1 MIDRNSFAAVD
12 QLYGFRNSAVV
23 SAYTCEHPG
32 LRRLCFAIRKFERT
46 VEGDSVETWIDGL
59 RLLRRIRSTA
69 LSLPLPFNHPA
80 VCPPELVAQ
89 LVRWARTGT
98 HADPVLGPAA
108 TELAEL
114 ARELSSSS
122 SQPLAD
128 LVLECILDVGEY
140 PTALVLSNAG
150 RGDAVEAFWAGL
162 WDPSAVHVVA
172 PAQLRGPA
180 SFQHAVMVGPVRWF
194 PDHVF
199 AAPRARYLSTVGY
212 GFVSGN
218 GPPEALLLGEPAST
232 PLPWVHVGSSWSSPG
247 VDASAPARSSS
258 NHVDEPLD
266 WQDILPR
273 IEWDAIVASLPVGST
288 IAPEGVSYLES
299 DVPARLL
306 LLQTGMAVFLE
317 CEGGRAI
324 IVDPEHGE
332 RPRVTRIAVEDIAP
346 GMFVLLRTSGGGD
359 YIAPLADEILGERA
373 AYARRI
379 QADWKRALIRVI
391 QERGIDGVCRGLRT
405 LGLRHANPGNVRRWC
420 SERAIRTQEKDDL
433 MTLLTY
439 VGLSSRADHIWRVMK
454 AIE

>member
-12 QLYGFRNSAVV
+12 QLYGIRSSAVV
-23 SAYTCEHPG
+23 SAYTCDHPG
-32 LRRLCFAIRKFERT
+32 LRRLCFAIRKFERI
-46 VEGDSVETWIDGL
+46 VAEGDSVETWIGGL
-59 RLLRRIRSTA
+59 RLLRRIRSAA

-80 VCPPELVAQ
+80 VCPPELVEQ

-98 HADPVLGPAA
+98 HADPVRGQAA

-114 ARELSSSS
+114 AGELSGSSF
-122 SQPLAD
+122 QPLAD
-128 LVLECILDVGEY
+128 LVLECILNVGEY
-140 PTALVLSNAG
+140 PAALVLPNSD

-172 PAQLRGPA
+172 PTQLRGPA
-180 SFQHAVMVGPVRWF
+180 SFQHAVMVGPSRWF

-199 AAPRARYLSTVGY
+199 AAPRAQYLSTVGY

-218 GPPEALLLGEPAST
+218 GPPDALLLGEPAPT
-232 PLPWVHVGSSWSSPG
+232 PLPWVHVGGSWSSPG
-247 VDASAPARSSS
+247 VDALAPSCSSS
-258 NHVDEPLD
+258 HVNEPLD

-273 IEWDAIVASLPVGST
+273 IDWDAIVASLPVGGT
-288 IAPEGVSYLES
+288 ISPEGLSYLES

-306 LLQTGMAVFLE
+306 LLQAGLAVFLE

-332 RPRVTRIAVEDIAP
+332 QPRVTRIAVEDITP

-373 AYARRI
+373 PYARRI
-379 QADWKRALIRVI
+379 QGNWKRALIRVI
-391 QERGIDGVCRGLRT
+391 QE
-405 LGLRHANPGNVRRWC
+405 
-420 SERAIRTQEKDDL
+420 
-433 MTLLTY
+433 
-439 VGLSSRADHIWRVMK
+439 
-454 AIE
+454 